1 MSVYARATKRQ
12 YCLVGGTSRGP
23 AYMTPPFF
31 PHETSRDTN
40 HGTCFHNGS
49 RTMLPDSRAGLAL
62 AYQETRESM
71 SSRQGVTAAEQVKGP
86 TQLPRRAWGDVLK
99 RTFSEFREDNVTDW
113 AAALTYYGVLSI
125 FPALIALVS
134 VLGVVGES
142 ATNPLLDN
150 LKGFAPGP
158 AEKILSN
165 ALHGLNDSRGGASI
179 LFIVGIAGAIWSA
192 SSYIGAFIRASN
204 AIWDVEEGR
213 PFTKTIPLRLV
224 ITLVMLILLTATA
237 VAVAVTGP
245 LADKVGEL
253 IGVGSTAVTVWDI
266 AKWPVLVLVVALMFG
281 ILFYAAPNVRQPG
294 FRWVTPGAI
303 VAVIAWMIVSALF
316 GVYVANFGSYN
327 KTYGSLGAII
337 IFLVWLWLTN
347 IAILLGA
354 ELNAETQRG
363 RQIEAGHPREREP
376 FLPPRD
382 APA

>member
-1 MSVYARATKRQ
+1 
-12 YCLVGGTSRGP
+12 
-23 AYMTPPFF
+23 
-31 PHETSRDTN
+31 
-40 HGTCFHNGS
+40 
-49 RTMLPDSRAGLAL
+49 
-62 AYQETRESM
+62 
-71 SSRQGVTAAEQVKGP
+71 VKGP
-86 TQLPRRAWGDVLK
+86 TQLPRRAWRDVLK

-125 FPALIALVS
+125 FPALVALVS

-150 LKGFAPGP
+150 LRGFAPGP

-179 LFIVGIAGAIWSA
+179 LFIVGIVGAIWSA

-266 AKWPVLVLVVALMFG
+266 AKWPVLVVVVALMFG